1 MWPSFKALEHHYSG
15 NKNKNLVINY
25 LGMKPTSIS
34 SLSDV
39 DVIQS
44 DDKVNL
50 AVPAT
55 VPLTEDWL

>member
-1 MWPSFKALEHHYSG
+1 
-15 NKNKNLVINY
+15 
-25 LGMKPTSIS
+25 MKPTSIS

-55 VPLTEDWL
+55 VPLTEDWLRFLAGPKLN